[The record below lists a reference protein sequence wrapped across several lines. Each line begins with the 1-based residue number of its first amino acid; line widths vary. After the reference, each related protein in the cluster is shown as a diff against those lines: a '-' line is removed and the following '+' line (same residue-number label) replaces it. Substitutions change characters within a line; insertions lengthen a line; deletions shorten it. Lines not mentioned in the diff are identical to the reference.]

1 MKEKELLLPV
11 GYMSKL
17 AYQGGK
23 QKISANIPV
32 MILED
37 FRNVCED
44 MGFENV
50 NLSAVFTLHLKRLT
64 DRLRDGEQVV
74 EVSL

>member
-1 MKEKELLLPV
+1 MKENELLLPV

-32 MILED
+32 KILVE
-37 FRNVCED
+37 FRDVCED
-44 MGFENV
+44 IGFENV
-50 NLSAVFTLHLKRLT
+50 NLSAVLTLHLKQLT
-64 DRLRDGEQVV
+64 DRLKSGEVPE
-74 EVSL
+74 EVNL